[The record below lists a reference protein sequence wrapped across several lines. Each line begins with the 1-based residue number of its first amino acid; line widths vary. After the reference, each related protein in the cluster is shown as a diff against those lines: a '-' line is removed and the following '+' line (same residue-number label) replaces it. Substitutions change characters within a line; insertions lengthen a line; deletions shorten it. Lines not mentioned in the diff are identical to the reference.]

1 MLRSRVECA
10 RSPQFSVQ
18 FSVEQ
23 IMHQSRHQPQAASD
37 RDETLYDNASRIGE
51 HAMESAH
58 AAGKEA
64 SRLAGEVSA
73 AAREHPYAALA
84 IAAGLAFA
92 VGALWKMG
100 SRPQSRLDALMARL
114 PDVPNANALWPR
126 GWR

>member
-1 MLRSRVECA
+1 
-10 RSPQFSVQ
+10 
-18 FSVEQ
+18 
-23 IMHQSRHQPQAASD
+23 MHQSRYQPTGSKP
-37 RDETLYDNASRIGE
+37 EKSEGLYDTAAKVGE
-51 HAMESAH
+51 YAADSAQ

-73 AAREHPYAALA
+73 AAKEHPYAALA

-100 SRPQSRLDALMARL
+100 SRPQSRLDSLMARM
-114 PDVPNANALWPR
+114 PDMPNTSGLWPR